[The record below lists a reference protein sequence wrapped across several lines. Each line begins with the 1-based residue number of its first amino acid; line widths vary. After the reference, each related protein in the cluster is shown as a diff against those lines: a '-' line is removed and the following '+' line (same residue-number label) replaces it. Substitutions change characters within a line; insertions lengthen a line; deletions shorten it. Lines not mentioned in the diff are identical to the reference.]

1 MRFIIASVIS
11 VLFGALV
18 FFALPGGGN
27 LSELN
32 WQGVVF
38 GLFFGIITTLPF
50 FLFCTLPTAFI
61 VEGLTTKYWIRL
73 RIRALL
79 YILLTALFIIIYRF
93 TLFYWMDFAESNLFA
108 VFGYSLACSIAFCY
122 IYTLLKRKRRIEP
135 EPELEPE
142 PKKTRGSRR
151 YRGSH

>member
-11 VLFGALV
+11 VLLGALV

-27 LSELN
+27 LLEVE
-32 WQGVVF
+32 WQGVLF
-38 GLFFGIITTLPF
+38 SLFFGVITTLPF

-61 VEGLTTKYWIRL
+61 VEGLATKFWIRL
-73 RIRALL
+73 RIRLLL
-79 YILLTALFIIIYRF
+79 YILLTALFIILYRF

-108 VFGYSLACSIAFCY
+108 VFGYSLTCSVAFCY
-122 IYTLLKRKRRIEP
+122 SYTLLKRRRKIEP
-135 EPELEPE
+135 EPEEPRNA
-142 PKKTRGSRR
+142 KR